1 MVNAYHSPDK
11 KFKYDTVSVIC
22 SNQPLKGNI
31 NNSNQPFKEDTSDNS
46 RFIELKGIYDRFTQL
61 SLEKASIIV
70 FKIHTDQKSS
80 Y

>member
-1 MVNAYHSPDK
+1 MVNAYHPPDK
-11 KFKYDTVSVIC
+11 KFKYDTVSEIC
-22 SNQPLKGNI
+22 SNQSL
-31 NNSNQPFKEDTSDNS
+31 KEDISDNS

>member
-1 MVNAYHSPDK
+1 MVNAYHPPDK
-11 KFKYDTVSVIC
+11 RFKYDTVSVIC
-22 SNQPLKGNI
+22 SNQDDI
-31 NNSNQPFKEDTSDNS
+31 IDSNQPLKEDISDNS